1 MTRVHWSVLSCISL
15 AWVALLLGCDS
26 REKRLQEEQ
35 QLMERLIADRLDM
48 IRRVRHEECERRLM
62 DSAVYIV
69 DSLRIL
75 EARLALDTMNR
86 PYKPWRPENPGPGPS
101 IDTLEI
107 KPLIPD
113 SVKNR

>member
-1 MTRVHWSVLSCISL
+1 MNRVYLPIIACTCLIGT
-15 AWVALLLGCDS
+15 ALLAGCDA
-26 REKRLQEEQ
+26 REKRLQQEQ
-35 QLMERLIADRLDM
+35 QLMERLMAERLDM
-48 IRRVRHEECERRLM
+48 IRRVRREECERRLI

-75 EARLALDTMNR
+75 EARLAVDTLNR

-107 KPLIPD
+107 KPLLPD

>member
-1 MTRVHWSVLSCISL
+1 MKRMYWLVLICVFV
-15 AWVALLLGCDS
+15 AWAALLSGCDT
-26 REKRLQEEQ
+26 REKRLQQEQ
-35 QLMERLIADRLDM
+35 QLMERLMADRLNM
-48 IRRVRHEECERRLM
+48 IRRVRREECERRLM

-75 EARLALDTMNR
+75 EARLALDTLNR
-86 PYKPWRPENPGPGPS
+86 PYKPWRPDNPGPGPS